1 MILKKQIGILE
12 KNICAQP
19 HNWLWSHR
27 RWKHKR
33 PENLK
38 PEQLMVTK

>member
-12 KNICAQP
+12 KNIQQQP

-27 RWKHKR
+27 RWKHKM
-33 PENLK
+33 PVNLK
-38 PEQLMVTK
+38 PEQVLL